1 MGRSRAASHPA
12 VDNHNQR
19 LVNFPITSLQIFKL
33 YQTIIKSLKFLNFG
47 HKNLLFPFWVIF
59 SRGKRKRTA
68 SGAEPAENSSTA
80 QKAVAQETGEPKGA
94 FYHCNYC
101 NKDISGKTRI
111 KCVVCPDFDLCIECF
126 SVGAELTPH
135 KCNHPYRVMVS
146 TFVFISKVTV
156 LICICSVNV
165 KRF

>member
-12 VDNHNQR
+12 VDNHNQ
-19 LVNFPITSLQIFKL
+19 
-33 YQTIIKSLKFLNFG
+33 
-47 HKNLLFPFWVIF
+47 

-80 QKAVAQETGEPKGA
+80 QKAVAQETSEPKGA

-111 KCVVCPDFDLCIECF
+111 KCVVCPDAIIHTGLHLTNTLTFALSASPLELNLHLTNAIIHTGLCEWGGRHF
-126 SVGAELTPH
+126 SWDS
-135 KCNHPYRVMVS
+135 NR
-146 TFVFISKVTV
+146 
-156 LICICSVNV
+156 
-165 KRF
+165 

>member
-1 MGRSRAASHPA
+1 MGRSRAASHRA
-12 VDNHNQR
+12 VDNHNQ
-19 LVNFPITSLQIFKL
+19 
-33 YQTIIKSLKFLNFG
+33 
-47 HKNLLFPFWVIF
+47 

-80 QKAVAQETGEPKGA
+80 QKAVAQETSEPKGA

-135 KCNHPYRVMVS
+135 KCNHPYRVMGWLLEE
-146 TFVFISKVTV
+146 FFIFI
-156 LICICSVNV
+156 LALRYSVNIQN
-165 KRF
+165 RI